1 MDLKRPSSIRDDGVA
16 GVLERVRVAAMER
29 MRERLTERGA
39 SVDLYTE
46 VEIEHVSRL
55 AGTIA
60 KNAAADGIAESYQM
74 GVNRSVTN
82 EELEAPTVQRKAPG
96 L

>member
-1 MDLKRPSSIRDDGVA
+1 
-16 GVLERVRVAAMER
+16 
-29 MRERLTERGA
+29 MRERLIERSA

-46 VEIEHVSRL
+46 VEIEHISRL

-74 GVNRSVTN
+74 GVNRSVEN
-82 EELEAPTVQRKAPG
+82 EEYEAPTARTSPNR
-96 L
+96 